1 MRENLNVERAKER
14 YLLDVRGLIYLDG
27 QGIPLQGHKGED
39 NFTQLMVL
47 LGAKDENI

>member
-1 MRENLNVERAKER
+1 MF
-14 YLLDVRGLIYLDG
+14 GLEISGWG